1 MPLLINQRIVTEDPW
16 QLIDQAALD
25 EGLSLP
31 DSGPV
36 AVPLTWYRQHREA
49 LQQRNGPLG
58 VIVNGDDDLTALYA
72 DHSQL
77 DLVAIEFPTFRD
89 GRGFSI
95 AKQLVRSGFAQQIRA
110 IGHVTRDRLALMQS
124 SGFNAF
130 DISDEGFHTDHL
142 QAFSEISV
150 NYQGTTADP
159 RPAFSQRT

>member
-1 MPLLINQRIVTEDPW
+1 MPLLINQRIVTDDPW
-16 QLIDQAALD
+16 QLLDQAALD
-25 EGLSLP
+25 EGSSVP
-31 DSGPV
+31 ENGPV
-36 AVPLTWYRQHREA
+36 AVPLAWYQQNREA
-49 LQQRNGPLG
+49 LQQRSSPLG
-58 VIVNGDDDLTALYA
+58 VIVNGDDNLAELYA

-110 IGHVTRDRLALMQS
+110 IGHVTRDRLALMRS

-130 DISDEGFHTDHL
+130 DISDEGFQTDHL

-159 RPAFSQRT
+159 RPVFRH